1 MIATFKLRRYLQL
14 CSKLVFISFDGYKKM
29 VTKSSSTEGDTPTPK
44 NKMKVSRSG
53 RNHRVCSKCRP
64 QQRSNYIHP
73 TYIYI
78 LSICPYFANRT
89 PHINF
94 QKSELFTTKKRW
106 GNGPPLGDQAT
117 TSLAFPC
124 KAKTL
129 SKTAP
134 TRMTSSG
141 LFHAQESINLTC
153 PTERINPIIPKLPE
167 VCGNN
172 RCQHLAWNQPGAF
185 LISC

>member
-1 MIATFKLRRYLQL
+1 
-14 CSKLVFISFDGYKKM
+14 M

-44 NKMKVSRSG
+44 TRWRYRGVVEIIVYVVNVDHNKD
-53 RNHRVCSKCRP
+53 
-64 QQRSNYIHP
+64 P
-73 TYIYI
+73 TYSIYPI
-78 LSICPYFANRT
+78 YLPLFCESN

-153 PTERINPIIPKLPE
+153 PTERINPIVPKLPE

-172 RCQHLAWNQPGAF
+172 SCQHLAWNQPGAF

>member
-1 MIATFKLRRYLQL
+1 MDTKRWLPKVPALKVIRQHPKTRWRYRG
-14 CSKLVFISFDGYKKM
+14 VVEIIVYVVNVDH
-29 VTKSSSTEGDTPTPK
+29 
-44 NKMKVSRSG
+44 NKD
-53 RNHRVCSKCRP
+53 
-64 QQRSNYIHP
+64 QTIYIHP
-73 TYIYI
+73 TCIYI

-94 QKSELFTTKKRW
+94 QKSGLFTTKKRW
-106 GNGPPLGDQAT
+106 GNGPPLDDQAT

-153 PTERINPIIPKLPE
+153 PTERINPIVPKLPE

>member
-1 MIATFKLRRYLQL
+1 MPHLPRKMNMI
-14 CSKLVFISFDGYKKM
+14 
-29 VTKSSSTEGDTPTPK
+29 
-44 NKMKVSRSG
+44 NRSG
-53 RNHRVCSKCRP
+53 TDQVMTQTFNRRKLS
-64 QQRSNYIHP
+64 SYWSIYI
-73 TYIYI
+73 YIYICIYI

-153 PTERINPIIPKLPE
+153 PTERINPIVPKLPE